1 MTIEVV
7 WSRGRGWCTRACAEC
22 EVPSS
27 SPNMDAFLSSPRF
40 ASVPHGDGKLWL
52 TMVPLHH
59 SRASD
64 PAGRILLWS
73 CPGRIS
79 TLVDPLPIFLPAKKK
94 KLHAYIKLRFTFI
107 LTIEEVISWERKRKQ
122 DRWSTY
128 LLWNSLSLWKDITD
142 ISYQLITAWE
152 VHRSGSFVPL
162 IQLSTK

>member
-7 WSRGRGWCTRACAEC
+7 WSRGRGWCTRACVEC

-40 ASVPHGDGKLWL
+40 ASVPRGDGKLWL
-52 TMVPLHH
+52 TMVPLHP

-79 TLVDPLPIFLPAKKK
+79 TLVDPLPIFLLAKKK
-94 KLHAYIKLRFTFI
+94 NLHAHIKLRF
-107 LTIEEVISWERKRKQ
+107 
-122 DRWSTY
+122 Y
-128 LLWNSLSLWKDITD
+128 
-142 ISYQLITAWE
+142 
-152 VHRSGSFVPL
+152 VHFDHRRSDFLREKKKVREMEHISFVKFIIFMKGYYWYFLPINYCL
-162 IQLSTK
+162 GSP